1 VNVVFAWLRLDLRR
15 RWQSLVV
22 LTLLVAVAGGL
33 VVASLAGARRAASAQ
48 TRLLKPTL
56 PTTATVLANT
66 PGFDWSKVKAL
77 PEVEGISLFS
87 VDYAIALVDVPGS
100 ASIDFPFVD
109 GEFGHTFETPI
120 MSKGRVPN
128 PATVDEV
135 MITRKFASTYHK
147 GVGDTVELAL
157 PAASQID
164 TLGLADSV
172 TPDQLHGPRITLHIV
187 GIGESPWFSDD
198 TAESGVL
205 QLSAGLVAKYPLDI
219 IGNQSDPNNPNFLN
233 ALVRLRGGES
243 AIPQFRADLARVTG
257 RSDLDV
263 GDLWAQY
270 RDGQRSLS
278 FEARSLVAFAGAA
291 LIAALFL
298 IGQAIV
304 RYAAASTSELQTLRA
319 LGMTPRQSVVMAAAG
334 PAIIGC
340 LGAVVAIVIGYLA
353 SHWTPI
359 GSASRI
365 EPHPGL
371 SFDWVVFGPGL
382 VVIAVLV
389 SAGATVAAWLAVGA
403 ARRTQVSRTS
413 SVAAA
418 VARAGLPA
426 PVVIGT
432 RFALEAGRGRTSV
445 PVRPALIGAIVG
457 VLGIVGAFT
466 FARGVNDA
474 AGNLDRFGQTYQS
487 ADFAGY
493 NSQNFGPTDKVIS
506 ALQADPNVTG
516 VDDALTAVATG
527 PGGNDSI
534 SLYEYSGGNKPI
546 PVVITSGR
554 MAAAADEIVL
564 APRTL
569 AAMHTA
575 VGKRVQ
581 LTGSNGSKTFTVTG
595 SGLVV
600 EGPHNSYA
608 DGGWVTGAGYNS
620 IFKGFKFRIVLVSL
634 RKDAQGPNESAAL
647 TAAISKN
654 DASLSS
660 VSFSPPEQPSEVQ
673 QLREVRKLPIALGI
687 FLVLLALGAVGHA
700 LATAVRRRAHDLAVL
715 RALGMT
721 QGQCRWVV
729 VTQATVLAII
739 GLIFGVPLGVAIG
752 RTVWRSVAT
761 YTPLQYVPPLA
772 FWALVLVAPAAL
784 VIANLLAAWPGH
796 RAARLRIAQILRAE

>member
-1 VNVVFAWLRLDLRR
+1 V
-15 RWQSLVV
+15 
-22 LTLLVAVAGGL
+22 
-33 VVASLAGARRAASAQ
+33 SA
-48 TRLLKPTL
+48 
-56 PTTATVLANT
+56 
-66 PGFDWSKVKAL
+66 F
-77 PEVEGISLFS
+77 
-87 VDYAIALVDVPGS
+87 
-100 ASIDFPFVD
+100 
-109 GEFGHTFETPI
+109 
-120 MSKGRVPN
+120 
-128 PATVDEV
+128 
-135 MITRKFASTYHK
+135 
-147 GVGDTVELAL
+147 
-157 PAASQID
+157 
-164 TLGLADSV
+164 
-172 TPDQLHGPRITLHIV
+172 
-187 GIGESPWFSDD
+187 D
-198 TAESGVL
+198 TADSGVL

-219 IGNQSDPNNPNFLN
+219 EGNQSDPNNPNFLN
-233 ALVRLRGGES
+233 ALVRLRGGEA
-243 AIPQFRADLARVTG
+243 AIPQFRKDLARVTG
-257 RSDLDV
+257 RSDIEV

-270 RDGQRSLS
+270 RDAQRSLS
-278 FEARSLVAFAGAA
+278 FEARSLVAFAAAA

-340 LGAVVAIVIGYLA
+340 IGAVIATAIGYVA

-359 GSASRI
+359 ESASRI

-389 SAGATVAAWLAVGA
+389 SAGAAVAAWLAVGA
-403 ARRTQVSRTS
+403 ARRTPVSRTS
-413 SVAAA
+413 SIAGV
-418 VARAGLPA
+418 VSRAGFPV

-445 PVRPALIGAIVG
+445 PVRPALIGAITG

-466 FARGVNDA
+466 FAHGVNDA
-474 AGNLDRFGQTYQS
+474 AGNLNRFGQTFQS

-493 NSQNFGPTDKVIS
+493 NDQNFGPTDKVIS

-516 VDDALTAVATG
+516 IDDALTSVATG

-534 SLYEYSGGNKPI
+534 SIYQYSAGSKPI

-554 MAAAADEIVL
+554 MASAADEVVL

-569 AAMHTA
+569 AAMHTS
-575 VGKRVQ
+575 VGKTVE
-581 LTGSNGSKTFTVTG
+581 LTGSHGSRTFTITG

-608 DGGWVTGAGYNS
+608 DGGWVTQAGYNS
-620 IFKGFKFRIVLVSL
+620 IFQGGFKFRIVLVSL
-634 RKDAQGPNESAAL
+634 RKDAQGPNASAAL

-654 DASLSS
+654 DPSLSS
-660 VSFSPPEQPSEVQ
+660 VSFSGPEVPSEIS

-752 RTVWRSVAT
+752 RTVWRSVAN

-784 VIANLLAAWPGH
+784 VVVNLLAAWPGH

>member
-1 VNVVFAWLRLDLRR
+1 VNIVFAWLRLDLRR

-33 VVASLAGARRAASAQ
+33 VVASLAGARRAVSAQ

-56 PTTATVLANT
+56 PATSAVLANT

-77 PEVEGISLFS
+77 PEVQSVTLFA
-87 VDYAIALVDVPGS
+87 VDYVMALVGMPSS
-100 ASIDFPFVD
+100 AAIDFPPAD
-109 GEFGHTFETPI
+109 DQFGHTLEKPI
-120 MSKGRVPN
+120 MSKGRVPDPN
-128 PATVDEV
+128 RADEAMV
-135 MITRKFASTYHK
+135 TRKFASLYHK
-147 GVGDTVELAL
+147 GVGDTVTLAL
-157 PAASQID
+157 PTPTELAS
-164 TLGLADSV
+164 LSSADSV
-172 TPDQLHGPRITLHIV
+172 SPDQLHGPRITLHIV
-187 GIGESPWFSDD
+187 GVGESPQFSDD
-198 TAESGVL
+198 SENSGIL
-205 QLSAGLVAKYPLDI
+205 LLSAAVATQYPLNT
-219 IGNQSDPNNPNFLN
+219 IGNPKDPNNPIVLN
-233 ALVRLRGGES
+233 ALVRLRGGEA

-257 RSDLDV
+257 RSDIDV
-263 GDLWAQY
+263 GDLWSQY
-270 RDGQRSLS
+270 RDTQRSIA
-278 FEARSLVAFAGAA
+278 FEARSLVAFAAA
-291 LIAALFL
+291 AFIAALFL

-319 LGMTPRQSVVMAAAG
+319 LGMTPRQSVVMAATG

-340 LGAVVAIVIGYLA
+340 LGAVIATVIGYLA

-359 GSASRI
+359 GSAARI

-382 VVIAVLV
+382 AVIAVLV
-389 SAGATVAAWLAVGA
+389 SAGAAVAAWLAVGA
-403 ARRTQVSRTS
+403 ARRTPVSRTS
-413 SVAAA
+413 SVAGA
-418 VARAGLPA
+418 VARAGFPV
-426 PVVIGT
+426 PVVVGT

-445 PVRPALIGAIVG
+445 PVRPALIGAITG

-466 FARGVNDA
+466 FAHGVNDA
-474 AGNLDRFGQTYQS
+474 AGNPDRFGQTFQS
-487 ADFAGY
+487 AALAGY
-493 NSQNFGPTDKVIS
+493 DSQDFGPTQKVLS
-506 ALQADPNVTG
+506 ALQTDSAVTG

-534 SLYEYSGGNKPI
+534 SLYQYSPGTKPV

-554 MAAAADEIVL
+554 MASAANEIVL

-569 AAMHTA
+569 ADMHTS
-575 VGKRVQ
+575 VGKTVK
-581 LTGSNGSKTFTVTG
+581 LTGNHGSKTFTITG
-595 SGLVV
+595 SGLVP

-608 DGGWVTGAGYNS
+608 DGGWLTQAAYDS
-620 IFKGFKFRIVLVSL
+620 IFKGFKFDFVLVSL
-634 RKDAQGPNESAAL
+634 RKDAQGPNASAAL
-647 TAAISKN
+647 TATISK
-654 DASLSS
+654 AGPALSS
-660 VSFSPPEQPSEVQ
+660 VTFSPPEAPIEVS

-700 LATAVRRRAHDLAVL
+700 LATAVRHRAHDLAVL

-752 RTVWRSVAT
+752 RTVWRSVAD

-784 VIANLLAAWPGH
+784 VVANLLAAWPGH